1 MRNFTVTIERW
12 NEAEREAGDTDRRG
26 IEDSGL
32 CLRDAIHAAQQVPSR
47 ASETRGTYASDSNPS
62 AARWVTCDYLEYETG
77 DSVEASIHFPRNT
90 TPASRARL
98 VRMLCA

>member
-1 MRNFTVTIERW
+1 MHDFTVTYARW
-12 NEAEREAGDTDRRG
+12 NDSEAQAGGTARHG

-47 ASETRGTYASDSNPS
+47 ASETRGTYASDSTPS
-62 AARWVTCDYLEYETG
+62 AARWVTCESIEYETG

>member
-1 MRNFTVTIERW
+1 MRDFTVTYARY
-12 NEAEREAGDTDRRG
+12 NEREAQAGGTARHG